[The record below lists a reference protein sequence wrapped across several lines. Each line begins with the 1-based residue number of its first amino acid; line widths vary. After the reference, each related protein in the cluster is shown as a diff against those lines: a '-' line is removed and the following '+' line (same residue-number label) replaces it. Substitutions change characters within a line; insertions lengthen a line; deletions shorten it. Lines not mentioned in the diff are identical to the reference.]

1 MQNSNNE
8 RKEDL
13 LDRIIKKLN
22 SISAPLK
29 NEFHPKKSFS
39 YEIHPRRKQLYK
51 PFIVKS
57 STFFKLKA
65 NGVPVLTSYFLCDT
79 NNMIQLYKQIEQQNS
94 FKKNNALYI
103 LKNI

>member
-29 NEFHPKKSFS
+29 NEFHPNRKS
-39 YEIHPRRKQLYK
+39 
-51 PFIVKS
+51 
-57 STFFKLKA
+57 
-65 NGVPVLTSYFLCDT
+65 
-79 NNMIQLYKQIEQQNS
+79 
-94 FKKNNALYI
+94 I
-103 LKNI
+103 LNELD